1 MQQHFQVNMCVSKFL
16 NCQKTDIILPAATLS
31 AVYEGREKQFLQWD
45 RSKRGVRDED
55 DLKINQKSWKLE
67 AIAML
72 MKMKTVL

>member
-1 MQQHFQVNMCVSKFL
+1 MGKQIL
-16 NCQKTDIILPAATLS
+16 ELAKTRIIVPAATLS
-31 AVYEGREKQFLQWD
+31 AVYEGREKQSLQWD

-55 DLKINQKSWKLE
+55 DSKINQESWKLK